1 MDDKKMILYKAGMR
15 EIPIITMI
23 KVGFLNI
30 AFHSLNMSPPFLNIL
45 SKILI

>member
-1 MDDKKMILYKAGMR
+1 MDDKNIMLYKAGMR

-30 AFHSLNMSPPFLNIL
+30 AFHSLNMFPPFLHIL